1 MSLNE
6 EAKPGDVF
14 YHDRDLIA
22 AFAVDGAERFE
33 SVSDDVP
40 VTLGQESATYL
51 AKVAEAQKNFLEAAE
66 KAQAEAKAAA
76 EAAEAE
82 KAAAEKAE
90 TNKKASKS

>member
-51 AKVAEAQKNFLEAAE
+51 AKVAAEAE
-66 KAQAEAKAAA
+66 KAAAA
-76 EAAEAE
+76 AAEAE

-90 TNKKASKS
+90 TNKKAAKS